1 MSKFSQF
8 ERKVA
13 YALDR
18 FPFLKKIIKN
28 CYIYLTRILRFKGKK
43 SQLNFPTI
51 AVHSEAESFFGYYD
65 KLPSNGKGLV
75 IFHSSPFDTSKQA
88 NKAPYVNIILK
99 NELSNKI
106 LWKHKTKAF
115 NWQQGSRLQWINDK
129 KFMFNVYDKSTN
141 KYHAKVVS
149 TTDYSIVDYSLPV
162 QDSFDESY
170 FLSLNYKRLATL
182 KPEYGYH
189 CHKPLS
195 YDLLPKYK
203 NDGIWKIDFD
213 SGKSSLIL
221 SLSDVCQFFPKE
233 QFNNSTHLINHI
245 QINPSGENFIFL
257 HRYTSKGKQTD
268 RLISYNFKTK
278 QMKLITVS
286 NLVSHF
292 YWQTNNS
299 LVAYL
304 EDDNKGRCYVHIDLE
319 TLDRKFI
326 SCLEGYGDGHPGGFG
341 SLMLTDTYPNRSG
354 YQFLL
359 LLKNFL
365 SNESPQELAKL
376 YHPLKFSG
384 ESRCDLHPRI
394 DVKQKIIYFDSVYT
408 GKRQLHRMD
417 FNND

>member
-1 MSKFSQF
+1 MFILLHQTPSDKNFFSGYYG
-8 ERKVA
+8 VS
-13 YALDR
+13 
-18 FPFLKKIIKN
+18 PFSMCESLHLSLQTSFINRMPKAIDHADIGVFDLSQKK
-28 CYIYLTRILRFKGKK
+28 
-43 SQLNFPTI
+43 LNF
-51 AVHSEAESFFGYYD
+51 H
-65 KLPSNGKGLV
+65 
-75 IFHSSPFDTSKQA
+75 
-88 NKAPYVNIILK
+88 
-99 NELSNKI
+99 KI
-106 LWKHKTKAF
+106 TETNAF

-326 SCLEGYGDGHPGGFG
+326 SCLEVMVI
-341 SLMLTDTYPNRSG
+341 LVA
-354 YQFLL
+354 
-359 LLKNFL
+359 
-365 SNESPQELAKL
+365 LA
-376 YHPLKFSG
+376 
-384 ESRCDLHPRI
+384 R
-394 DVKQKIIYFDSVYT
+394 
-408 GKRQLHRMD
+408 
-417 FNND
+417 